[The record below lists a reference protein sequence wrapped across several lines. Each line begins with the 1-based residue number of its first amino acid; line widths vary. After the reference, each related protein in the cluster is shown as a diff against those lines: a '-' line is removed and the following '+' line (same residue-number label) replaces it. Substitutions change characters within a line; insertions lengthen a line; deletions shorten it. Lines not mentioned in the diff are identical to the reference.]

1 MTFPRAT
8 VSFLILIIAAGVFA
22 ADPVSFPAEERTSHE
37 SIWDELSGYSMPLN
51 KAVLGPENPFDDR
64 LIHGFGIR
72 SEIVPTPVNGGIKE
86 NVPVKFRERYNRW
99 KAEML
104 STPFGREQWD
114 RYAARKDFVLT
125 ITVSGDRKKGAGTD
139 KFLWDEEGRF
149 VGATITLGANI
160 DQGFPNPIY
169 YPVLN
174 SLSQDSTTFSIS
186 GRLLAATKMSHEFG
200 HVNQAASANMAFLQL
215 QNRLM
220 PEYVS
225 IFLRNGLNTK
235 DKKLVELAREMGGTP
250 VQIWES
256 REYWSEVNAMLYLN
270 DRINREV
277 YYCHV
282 FNKIRRNLE
291 TYAPAYKPRFGQ
303 QPEFAGSS
311 CWN

>member
-1 MTFPRAT
+1 MFFLRTAT
-8 VSFLILIIAAGVFA
+8 PYLVAIFAVSILS
-22 ADPVSFPAEERTSHE
+22 VSVLGSTKLER
-37 SIWDELSGYSMPLN
+37 SIWDEIAGFRSGLISFERRT
-51 KAVLGPENPFDDR
+51 KDFVGDPFV
-64 LIHGFGIR
+64 HGFAAKY
-72 SEIVPTPVNGGIKE
+72 EIVPTPVDGGIKE
-86 NVPVKFRERYNRW
+86 NVPVKFRDRYIRW
-99 KAEML
+99 KAELL
-104 STPFGREQWD
+104 STAFGREQWL
-114 RYAARKDFVLT
+114 RYANRKDFVLT

-139 KFLWDEEGRF
+139 KFLWNEEGRF
-149 VGATITLGANI
+149 VGATITLGAKI

-200 HVNQAASANMAFLQL
+200 HVNQAATANVAFLQL

-220 PEYVS
+220 PEYIS

-256 REYWSEVNAMLYLN
+256 REYWSEVNAMLFLN
-270 DRINREV
+270 DRIGSEI

-291 TYAPAYKPRFGQ
+291 TYAPEYMARFGQ
-303 QPEFAGSS
+303 QPEFAGSP